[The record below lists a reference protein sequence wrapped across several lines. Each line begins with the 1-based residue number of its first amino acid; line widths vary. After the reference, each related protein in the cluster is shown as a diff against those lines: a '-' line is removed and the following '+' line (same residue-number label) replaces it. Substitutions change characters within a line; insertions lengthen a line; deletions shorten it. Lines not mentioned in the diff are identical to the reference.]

1 MSGITVQRP
10 AWSFNT
16 SFLSTSCKSHR
27 CGPSGDNNTRSK
39 KKNVLKNHPIFI
51 ENRSKCVCPT
61 TRLTASTLKDQNPLV
76 TNVQNLTFVLKDSNS
91 VVVRSNL

>member
-27 CGPSGDNNTRSK
+27 CGPSGDNTRSK
-39 KKNVLKNHPIFI
+39 KKKCI
-51 ENRSKCVCPT
+51 EKS
-61 TRLTASTLKDQNPLV
+61 
-76 TNVQNLTFVLKDSNS
+76 SNFY
-91 VVVRSNL
+91 